1 MASKK
6 RQYLLGDLCSRD
18 DHRKPEHSKM
28 NTSIYPQ
35 AARIRASLLAWYD
48 AHRRDL
54 PWRAKSGARVDP
66 YAVWLSEIMLQQTTV
81 ATVGPYFGNF
91 KAQWPTVGDMAAGS
105 LDDILVAWQGLG
117 YYARARNLY
126 KCAGVVV
133 SEHGGVFPETEDE
146 LRKLPGIGPYTAAAI
161 ASIAFDQPC
170 VPVDG
175 NIERVTARL
184 YDIDIPL
191 PKGKKDIHAAAQSF
205 ISKYRPGDFAQAM
218 MDLGSGV
225 CAPRSPKCEICPL
238 NTDCQAYKMGNPAR
252 LPVKAP
258 KKVRPERCC
267 VVFWLENADGDVL
280 MQKRPETGLLGG
292 MTGFVST
299 SWREGA
305 WPEQTEIETASPLSI
320 EWAEIPGEA
329 VHVFTHFRLTM
340 RVLKGK
346 AQKGAN
352 VDGFWVAPTL
362 FAEHALPTV
371 MKKVIKLVGEN
382 PS

>member
-1 MASKK
+1 MAGKK
-6 RQYLLGDLCSRD
+6 RQYLLADLCSRD

-28 NTSIYPQ
+28 NTSMDPQ

-54 PWRAKSGARVDP
+54 PWRAKSGVRADP

-133 SEHGGVFPETEDE
+133 FEHDGAFPETEDG

-161 ASIAFDQPC
+161 ASIAFNQPC

-184 YDIDIPL
+184 YDIEIPL

-205 ISKYRPGDFAQAM
+205 ISEDRPGDFAQAM
-218 MDLGSGV
+218 MDLGSSV
-225 CAPRSPKCEICPL
+225 CSPRSPKCDVCPL
-238 NTDCQAYKMGNPAR
+238 NTDCRAYKTGNPAR

-299 SWREGA
+299 PWREGV

-320 EWAEIPGEA
+320 EWAEIPGQA

-340 RVLKGK
+340 RVLSGI
-346 AQKGAN
+346 APKGAN
-352 VDGFWVAPTL
+352 VDGFWVAPTA

-371 MKKVIKLVGEN
+371 MKKVIKLVSG
-382 PS
+382 

>member
-6 RQYLLGDLCSRD
+6 RQYLLADLCSRD

-35 AARIRASLLAWYD
+35 ATRIRASLLAWYD

-91 KAQWPTVGDMAAGS
+91 KAQWPTVDDMAAGS

-218 MDLGSGV
+218 MDLGSVV
-225 CAPRSPKCEICPL
+225 CAPRSLKCEICPL
-238 NTDCQAYKMGNPAR
+238 NTDCQAYKTGNPAR

-320 EWAEIPGEA
+320 EWAEFL
-329 VHVFTHFRLTM
+329 VKLFTSSRIF
-340 RVLKGK
+340 V
-346 AQKGAN
+346 
-352 VDGFWVAPTL
+352 
-362 FAEHALPTV
+362 
-371 MKKVIKLVGEN
+371 
-382 PS
+382 